1 MQTPTEASKKTAAK
15 QAEDSSKE
23 GDNTLRQQQ
32 IPARDSL
39 SKCKELKLSNFL
51 HSNVKQRYPSILS
64 KLSTGSPPEKAR
76 DDKATPPQ
84 IQLEKV
90 TIPQGLKPS
99 SHTRACDVH
108 ELEKRK
114 VTDGS
119 QSKELNYN
127 FNPIRDLASEFCNAL
142 ESLINSMDRK
152 KQKPRR
158 TNPQVH
164 LSGNFF
170 PLANESPPQI
180 CPEIKGQ
187 IPECLNGVY
196 IRNGP
201 NPRHLPSGGY
211 HYFDGDG
218 MLHAVTIRDG
228 SAMHCC
234 RYTKT
239 NRFLP
244 ENEAGRPLFAKP
256 LGDLTGLIGMARL
269 SLTFLRHMLG
279 LIDLTKGIGV
289 ANAGVEFFCGRQL
302 AMSEDDKPYALRIN
316 PVTGEMFSFSY
327 DGIKSPYL
335 KYFRVSAD
343 GKKGEDIPINLPEPT
358 LMHDF
363 AITERFVVF
372 VDHQIMFRLSEMLK
386 GGFPAFCD
394 EEKVPRVGIMP
405 LYDNNDSRIKWF
417 EMPGCTC
424 FHFLN
429 AWDEEDEVSLIG
441 SSLAPLECVF
451 ENPEHLENK
460 LYEFCFNLKT
470 GRCRREQICSAN
482 LDMGQIN
489 KKFTGRKNKY
499 VYMST
504 SGPWPRF
511 SGIAKVDV
519 SAPRLAP
526 MKSVPGIN
534 TLDPCIVGWRNYGE
548 SCYGSEPF
556 FVPRNE
562 NGPNSEEDDGYL
574 LSFVHNESTEISELL
589 VMDARSPSLEPVCS
603 IRMPCRVPYG
613 FHGIFLTQN
622 DLSKQHGSLL

>member
-1 MQTPTEASKKTAAK
+1 MAIASAA
-15 QAEDSSKE
+15 A
-23 GDNTLRQQQ
+23 
-32 IPARDSL
+32 
-39 SKCKELKLSNFL
+39 FL
-51 HSNVKQRYPSILS
+51 GPPLCWQHSHLKQRYQPILS
-64 KLSTGSPPEKAR
+64 KLSTERPPEKAR
-76 DDKATPPQ
+76 VDEAGLPQ
-84 IQLEKV
+84 ILLEKV
-90 TIPQGLKPS
+90 TIEQGLKLS
-99 SHTRACDVH
+99 SHTRAYDVH

-114 VTDGS
+114 QTNDS
-119 QSKELNYN
+119 QSKEPNYN
-127 FNPIRDLASEFCNAL
+127 FNPIRDLASEFCNDL
-142 ESLINSMDRK
+142 DSLINSMDRQ

-158 TNPQVH
+158 TDPQVQ

-180 CPEIKGQ
+180 CPETKGQ

-228 SAMHCC
+228 SAIHCC

-239 NRFLP
+239 NRFLR

-256 LGDLTGLIGMARL
+256 LGDLTGLIGLARL
-269 SLTFLRHMLG
+269 SVMSLRHMLG

-289 ANAGVEFFCGRQL
+289 ANAGLEFFCGRLL
-302 AMSEDDKPYALRIN
+302 AMSEDDKPYALRVTEDGDLDTLGRLDFSGQLKTNMTAHPKIN

-327 DGIKSPYL
+327 DVMKSPYL

-372 VDHQIMFRLSEMLK
+372 VDHQLVFRLSEMLK
-386 GGFPAFCD
+386 GGFPAICD
-394 EEKVPRVGIMP
+394 GEKVPRVGIMP

-417 EMPGCTC
+417 EILGCTC

-451 ENPEHLENK
+451 ENPEHLENR

-470 GRCRREQICSAN
+470 GRCRRKQICSAN
-482 LDMGQIN
+482 LDVGQIN
-489 KKFTGRKNKY
+489 KLFTGKKNKY

-511 SGIAKVDV
+511 SGVAKVDV
-519 SAPRLAP
+519 SAPRLPP

-534 TLDPCIVGWRNYGE
+534 TLEPCIVGWRNYGE

-562 NGPNSEEDDGYL
+562 NDTSSEEDDGYL

>member
-1 MQTPTEASKKTAAK
+1 MALAGAFLGTPLCW
-15 QAEDSSKE
+15 Q
-23 GDNTLRQQQ
+23 
-32 IPARDSL
+32 
-39 SKCKELKLSNFL
+39 
-51 HSNVKQRYPSILS
+51 HSHLKQRYQPILS
-64 KLSTGSPPEKAR
+64 NLSTEMPPEKAR
-76 DDKATPPQ
+76 EDEAGLPQ

-90 TIPQGLKPS
+90 TIAQGLKLS
-99 SHTRACDVH
+99 SHTRAYDVH

-114 VTDGS
+114 QTNDS

-142 ESLINSMDRK
+142 HSLINSMDRQ

-158 TNPQVH
+158 TDPQVQ

-228 SAMHCC
+228 SAIHCC

-239 NRFLP
+239 NRFLR
-244 ENEAGRPLFAKP
+244 ENETGRPLFAKP
-256 LGDLTGLIGMARL
+256 LGDLTGLIGLARL
-269 SLTFLRHMLG
+269 SVMSLRHMLG

-289 ANAGVEFFCGRQL
+289 ANAGLEFFCGRLL
-302 AMSEDDKPYALRIN
+302 AMSEDDKPYALRVTEDGDLDTLGRLDFSGQLKTNMTAHPKIN
-316 PVTGEMFSFSY
+316 PGTGEMFSFSY
-327 DGIKSPYL
+327 DVMKSPYL

-372 VDHQIMFRLSEMLK
+372 VDHQLVFRLSEMLK
-386 GGFPAFCD
+386 GGFPAICD
-394 EEKVPRVGIMP
+394 GEK
-405 LYDNNDSRIKWF
+405 
-417 EMPGCTC
+417 
-424 FHFLN
+424 
-429 AWDEEDEVSLIG
+429 EDEVSLIG

-451 ENPEHLENK
+451 ENPEHLENR
-460 LYEFCFNLKT
+460 LIEFCFNLKT
-470 GRCRREQICSAN
+470 GRCRRKQICSAN
-482 LDMGQIN
+482 LDVGQIN
-489 KKFTGRKNKY
+489 KLFTGKKNKY

-511 SGIAKVDV
+511 SGVAKVDV

-534 TLDPCIVGWRNYGE
+534 TLEPCIVGWRNYGE

-574 LSFVHNESTEISELL
+574 LSFFHNESTEISELL
-589 VMDARSPSLEPVCS
+589 VMDARSPSLESVCS

-613 FHGIFLTQN
+613 FHGIFLSHN
-622 DLSKQHGSLL
+622 DLSKQHRCLL